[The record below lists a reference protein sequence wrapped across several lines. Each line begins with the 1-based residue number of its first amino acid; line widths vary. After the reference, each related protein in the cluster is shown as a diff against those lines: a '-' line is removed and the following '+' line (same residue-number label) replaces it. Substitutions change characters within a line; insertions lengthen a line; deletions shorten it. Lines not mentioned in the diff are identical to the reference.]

1 MDILKAVAG
10 VTVCGICS
18 TAFGDTSA
26 QRIYHDIDRAE
37 QLYNRKQTDGYIN
50 CNGCAESSIAAALG
64 GITVAAAGMAG
75 IAGMAGVAGVTAGE
89 TQLCIQRNCFP
100 LRNDERSALGCGILE
115 LIGYG
120 GHICL
125 GRAEERYAQMMAAG
139 GINRPDKTAV
149 GAAKL
154 QCIIEY
160 IFQLDIPAAL
170 LQRIWPFPQNFNA
183 GQV

>member
-1 MDILKAVAG
+1 
-10 VTVCGICS
+10 
-18 TAFGDTSA
+18 
-26 QRIYHDIDRAE
+26 
-37 QLYNRKQTDGYIN
+37 
-50 CNGCAESSIAAALG
+50 
-64 GITVAAAGMAG
+64 MAG
-75 IAGMAGVAGVTAGE
+75 IAGVTAGE

-120 GHICL
+120 GHICFS
-125 GRAEERYAQMMAAG
+125 RAEERYAQMMAVG

>member
-1 MDILKAVAG
+1 M
-10 VTVCGICS
+10 TGI
-18 TAFGDTSA
+18 
-26 QRIYHDIDRAE
+26 
-37 QLYNRKQTDGYIN
+37 
-50 CNGCAESSIAAALG
+50 
-64 GITVAAAGMAG
+64 
-75 IAGMAGVAGVTAGE
+75 AGVTAGE

-120 GHICL
+120 GHICFS
-125 GRAEERYAQMMAAG
+125 RAEERYAQMMAVG

-160 IFQLDIPAAL
+160 IFQLDIPIRSFAIINPL
-170 LQRIWPFPQNFNA
+170 FW
-183 GQV
+183 

>member
-1 MDILKAVAG
+1 M
-10 VTVCGICS
+10 T
-18 TAFGDTSA
+18 
-26 QRIYHDIDRAE
+26 
-37 QLYNRKQTDGYIN
+37 
-50 CNGCAESSIAAALG
+50 
-64 GITVAAAGMAG
+64 G
-75 IAGMAGVAGVTAGE
+75 IAGMAGIAGVTAGE
-89 TQLCIQRNCFP
+89 TQLCIQRNRFP

-120 GHICL
+120 SHICL
-125 GRAEERYAQMMAAG
+125 GRAEECYAQMMAAG

>member
-1 MDILKAVAG
+1 M
-10 VTVCGICS
+10 T
-18 TAFGDTSA
+18 
-26 QRIYHDIDRAE
+26 
-37 QLYNRKQTDGYIN
+37 
-50 CNGCAESSIAAALG
+50 
-64 GITVAAAGMAG
+64 G
-75 IAGMAGVAGVTAGE
+75 IAGMAGIAGVTAGE
-89 TQLCIQRNCFP
+89 TQLCIQCNCFP
-100 LRNDERSALGCGILE
+100 LRNNERSALGCGILE

-125 GRAEERYAQMMAAG
+125 GRAEERYAQMMAVG

-170 LQRIWPFPQNFNA
+170 LQRIWPFPQKLQLLALKSALESNSKAPIRQPPLKLWFLLT
-183 GQV
+183 